1 MKYVKLSIPSVTE
14 AQKAHLLSIKER
26 TGSTINEQLR
36 RLIQQ
41 DIDEKDLI
49 ER

>member
-26 TGSTINEQLR
+26 TGASVNEQIR
-36 RLIQQ
+36 RLVQA
-41 DIDEKDLI
+41 DLDKALNNID
-49 ER
+49 